1 MMKTQTLTNNEICTK
16 ITNIIY
22 STCKSNKKTSTT
34 TAEST
39 LNNQNCSSQH
49 YFAIAQANFRRYQQ
63 LLLEGRDINEY
74 LTYLNTWVEAEKLA
88 KEHKEEEMNTRV
100 NKNWISCKHDGRSL
114 WRAIDW
120 KGKNVKEKTEEI
132 PADVIQ
138 SYFRGIFQSQK
149 NKNNKT
155 LVKGETYECEWVEV
169 LDHDITMEELNKA
182 MDEIGTGTSLDG
194 ISPDIL
200 KIIPMSLREHI
211 QELFNKIFITS
222 YPEAWQDQLLFP
234 HPKKGHMLS
243 KPQLRDIAIGALLS
257 RIYDKIMNKRFMKWY
272 TPNKEQAGFRELM
285 GCLLQ
290 IFCLYLLMEYSRE
303 NGKELFVA
311 FMDYEKA
318 FDFLNR
324 KRLMEKLAQKN
335 AGQRFIGAIQSMYQ
349 TTAYVPKLSQSR
361 LGEKITTEHGVTQ
374 GKESSAN
381 LYSFYVSDMPDCL
394 KHYTTDFMD
403 PFNLVQLADDT
414 ATVACWT
421 DSLCAKIRSLF
432 GYSGDNDQVANIG
445 KTNYLHLSRDPITD
459 PLEIDENQ
467 YVESAHE
474 KGYRYL
480 GMLFICSNRLSDQM
494 LSNIMDRMGN
504 LHKFYAWLQY
514 NEMTP

>member
-169 LDHDITMEELNKA
+169 L
-182 MDEIGTGTSLDG
+182 
-194 ISPDIL
+194 
-200 KIIPMSLREHI
+200 
-211 QELFNKIFITS
+211 
-222 YPEAWQDQLLFP
+222 
-234 HPKKGHMLS
+234 
-243 KPQLRDIAIGALLS
+243 
-257 RIYDKIMNKRFMKWY
+257 IM
-272 TPNKEQAGFRELM
+272 T
-285 GCLLQ
+285 LQ
-290 IFCLYLLMEYSRE
+290 W
-303 NGKELFVA
+303 K
-311 FMDYEKA
+311 
-318 FDFLNR
+318 
-324 KRLMEKLAQKN
+324 
-335 AGQRFIGAIQSMYQ
+335 
-349 TTAYVPKLSQSR
+349 
-361 LGEKITTEHGVTQ
+361 
-374 GKESSAN
+374 SSTKQW
-381 LYSFYVSDMPDCL
+381 M
-394 KHYTTDFMD
+394 
-403 PFNLVQLADDT
+403 
-414 ATVACWT
+414 
-421 DSLCAKIRSLF
+421 R
-432 GYSGDNDQVANIG
+432 
-445 KTNYLHLSRDPITD
+445 
-459 PLEIDENQ
+459 
-467 YVESAHE
+467 
-474 KGYRYL
+474 
-480 GMLFICSNRLSDQM
+480 
-494 LSNIMDRMGN
+494 
-504 LHKFYAWLQY
+504 
-514 NEMTP
+514 